1 MYKHIVSYSIF
12 VITLSAHGAY
22 GQDQA
27 LLLPF
32 FLPLFLNNFF
42 QDENNRSRNIMTLW
56 HFLFTPSIKL

>member
-12 VITLSAHGAY
+12 IITFSAHGAY

-32 FLPLFLNNFF
+32 FLPPFF
-42 QDENNRSRNIMTLW
+42 KQFFFKTKITDLEIS
-56 HFLFTPSIKL
+56 